1 MRTYCVFFAIFCFPA
16 ASQQVTSYSTDLNGR
31 RMPDA
36 AYSASSSGN
45 VSTRTELTQS
55 VNGRL
60 VPLESVEERVLRDDA
75 NGRVIERITRKF
87 DPNGRPGMAEKQQI
101 QERKNADGSV
111 SSTVDTFRSD
121 LNGRFELMERVTTQ
135 ASKSGNTTNAN
146 VQVERPTLNGT
157 LDVVERKT
165 RVASED
171 KTSAKSD
178 TTTFRKDPSGRFVE
192 AHRIVTDAQEQNGQ
206 RVENSAQYEAS
217 QMGRLELTQQ
227 SVARVRKN
235 SDGSESREVDVYRNV
250 PGRVVQSATP
260 PLLERQIVEQ
270 RKSGDQLVE
279 TTVVQRPSI
288 NDPNRL
294 GAPMKIGERVC
305 TGKDCK

>member
-1 MRTYCVFFAIFCFPA
+1 MRTYCVLLALSLPA
-16 ASQQVTSYSTDLNGR
+16 VSQQVTTYTTDLNGR

-36 AYSASSSGN
+36 TYSSSTSGN
-45 VSTRTELTQS
+45 VTTRTEMTQS
-55 VNGRL
+55 VNGRM
-60 VPLESVEERVLRDDA
+60 VPLETVEERVVRDDA
-75 NGRVIERITRKF
+75 NGRVVERIIRKF

-111 SSTVDTFRSD
+111 SSTVDVYRSD

-135 ASKSGNTTNAN
+135 ASKSGNTTSAD

-157 LDVVERKT
+157 MDVVERKT
-165 RVASED
+165 RVATEE
-171 KTSAKSD
+171 KTAAKSD

-192 AHRIVTDAQEQNGQ
+192 AFRVVTEAADQNGQ
-206 RVENSAQYEAS
+206 RTENTAQYEAT
-217 QMGRLELTQQ
+217 QMGKLELSQQ
-227 SVARVRKN
+227 SVARVTKN
-235 SDGSESREVDVYRNV
+235 PDGTETREVDVYRNV

-260 PLLERQIVEQ
+260 PLLERQIIEQ
-270 RKSGDQLVE
+270 RKAGDQLVE
-279 TTVVQRPSI
+279 TTVVRRPSI